1 VKTIHWML
9 LRSFLAILIVAVLF
23 FVLVVQLLD
32 LFGNLWRYL
41 AHDTGFREMLAI
53 AWLYVPKCLSYAIAP
68 GLLFAAAFALG
79 MLYKNN
85 ELIAILGSG
94 ISLGRLVAP
103 LVLIGAV
110 LSVAGFYFE
119 ERVVIQSLQRKNEL
133 YRSAVRQEVSQS
145 NTNVTV
151 TSEDARTVYQVDYY
165 NDKRLTITQ
174 VVILQ
179 RDDSGALQA
188 RIDAD
193 WGEWASDHWLLHG
206 ARVYRRVPEAAAGL
220 AQGADQAAPPP
231 GPPGEQPALQLEN
244 LPQYDAAQLDEPP
257 ATFRRATRDVE
268 EMPSGEARVWV
279 DKLRRAGLPYREA
292 LTEYYKKFFFALSPL
307 IVTLIAA
314 GIGGRF
320 KRNVL
325 LMNLLAALVL
335 SVIYYV
341 TQMVAVI
348 LAKSGYLPPLAG
360 AALAFVLF
368 LGVGGAALRTART

>member
-1 VKTIHWML
+1 MSTIHRML
-9 LRSFLAILIVAVLF
+9 LRAFLAVLLVAILF

-41 AHDTGFREMLAI
+41 AHDTAFRQILAI

-68 GLLFAAAFALG
+68 GLLFAAAFSLG

-85 ELIAILGSG
+85 ELIAILASG
-94 ISLGRLVAP
+94 VSLLRLVAP
-103 LVLIGAV
+103 LVLIGGL
-110 LSVAGFYFE
+110 LSVAGYLFE
-119 ERVVIQSLQRKNEL
+119 EKVVIHSLARKNEL
-133 YRSAVRQEVSQS
+133 FRAAVRQEVSQS

-151 TSEDARTVYQVDYY
+151 TSEDARTIYQVDYF

-174 VVILQ
+174 AVIIQ
-179 RDDSGALQA
+179 RDEDGALQA

-193 WGEWASDHWLLHG
+193 WGEWRDDHWLLHG
-206 ARVYRRVPEAAAGL
+206 VRLYRRSPG
-220 AQGADQAAPPP
+220 DAPLP
-231 GPPGEQPALQLEN
+231 GGQPAMQLEQ
-244 LPQYDAAQLDEPP
+244 LPVYDAAELDETP
-257 ATFRRATRDVE
+257 ATFRRTTRNVE
-268 EMPSGEARVWV
+268 EMPGAEARLWV
-279 DKLRRAGLPYREA
+279 AKLRRAGLPYREA
-292 LTEYYKKFFFALSPL
+292 LTEYYKKYFFALSPL

-314 GIGGRF
+314 GVGGRF

-335 SVIYYV
+335 SVVYHV

-360 AALAFVLF
+360 ASLAFALF
-368 LGVGGAALRTART
+368 LGVGAAALRTART

>member
-1 VKTIHWML
+1 MKTLYRML
-9 LRSFLAILIVAVLF
+9 LAAFLAVFIVTVLF
-23 FVLVVQLLD
+23 FVLVVELLD

-41 AHDTGFREMLAI
+41 AHDTSFREILAV
-53 AWLYVPKCLSYAIAP
+53 AWLYVPKCVSYAIPA
-68 GLLFAAAFALG
+68 GLLFAAAFTLG

-94 ISLGRLVAP
+94 ISLYRLVAP
-103 LVLIGAV
+103 LILIGAA

-119 ERVVIQSLQRKNEL
+119 ENVVIDSLLRKNEL
-133 YRSAVRQEVSQS
+133 YRAAVGQEVSLS

-151 TSEDARTVYQVDYY
+151 ISEDATTIYQADYY

-174 VVILQ
+174 VVII
-179 RDDSGALQA
+179 RRGGGAEGRSGLLV

-193 WGEWASDHWLLHG
+193 WGEWQTDHWLLHG
-206 ARVYRRVPEAAAGL
+206 CRVYRRRPEAAGNPAGTS
-220 AQGADQAAPPP
+220 GGGQATM
-231 GPPGEQPALQLEN
+231 QLEQVP
-244 LPQYDAAQLDEPP
+244 LYDAVELDEPP
-257 ATFRRATRDVE
+257 ATFRRTTRKVD
-268 EMPSGEARVWV
+268 EMTGGEARAWV

-292 LTEYYKKFFFALSPL
+292 LTEYYKKYFFALSPL
-307 IVTLIAA
+307 IVTLVAA
-314 GIGGRF
+314 GVGGRF

-341 TQMVAVI
+341 TQMVALI

-368 LGVGGAALRTART
+368 LGVGGLALRTART